1 MTHYCQYWRALFRR
15 RRDHFLRNGR
25 LARGR
30 TDGEICVRM
39 AKFACEM
46 STLIACLHPRQCR
59 TLITD
64 ALITST
70 NAPVDEIVLP
80 MRSYIPPNQIGDMRL
95 CRKVIQINS
104 NLVALWAGDYDEAYH
119 FAERAMKW
127 FRGDANSKA

>member
-1 MTHYCQYWRALFRR
+1 M
-15 RRDHFLRNGR
+15 
-25 LARGR
+25 
-30 TDGEICVRM
+30 
-39 AKFACEM
+39 
-46 STLIACLHPRQCR
+46 TLIACLHPRQCR
-59 TLITD
+59 TLIAD